1 MSKKALKVMCVASLC
16 LSLATG
22 CSVYNGFIKVG
33 QSAVHGTLSSIGISG
48 DKDLSYMIDN
58 YGDSLY
64 GVPYA
69 KINAAL
75 DNRLTLGTRKDESY
89 AKSMGVLSV
98 YYFLDEDCNM
108 AMYFDQDD
116 NFNVFTLIAP
126 ENVDLTDL
134 PFRNHTDVQMHT
146 AAILTEEKLPFGHC
160 TFARERFKKFNEING
175 KDKTLLEIQQ
185 VMDEERAKQRE
196 KNKQEARASLEAQN
210 GQSASSD
217 GLNSEVLN
225 NPGLQ
230 QLAMVGQMQQELIKK
245 NTVNGK
251 MRMCTI
257 DTKEQVLILEGT
269 KDGKFRFEKESDKS
283 VVEIDPEN
291 LELCQDK

>member
-22 CSVYNGFIKVG
+22 CSLYNGFIKVG

-75 DNRLTLGTRKDESY
+75 DNRLTPGTRKDESY
-89 AKSMGVLSV
+89 AKGMGVLSV

-146 AAILTEEKLPFGHC
+146 TAILTEEKLPFGHC

-230 QLAMVGQMQQELIKK
+230 
-245 NTVNGK
+245 
-251 MRMCTI
+251 
-257 DTKEQVLILEGT
+257 
-269 KDGKFRFEKESDKS
+269 
-283 VVEIDPEN
+283 
-291 LELCQDK
+291 

>member
-1 MSKKALKVMCVASLC
+1 MCVASLC

-58 YGDSLY
+58 YGDILY

-116 NFNVFTLIAP
+116 NFNVFA
-126 ENVDLTDL
+126 V
-134 PFRNHTDVQMHT
+134 
-146 AAILTEEKLPFGHC
+146 
-160 TFARERFKKFNEING
+160 
-175 KDKTLLEIQQ
+175 
-185 VMDEERAKQRE
+185 
-196 KNKQEARASLEAQN
+196 
-210 GQSASSD
+210 
-217 GLNSEVLN
+217 
-225 NPGLQ
+225 
-230 QLAMVGQMQQELIKK
+230 
-245 NTVNGK
+245 
-251 MRMCTI
+251 
-257 DTKEQVLILEGT
+257 
-269 KDGKFRFEKESDKS
+269 
-283 VVEIDPEN
+283 
-291 LELCQDK
+291 